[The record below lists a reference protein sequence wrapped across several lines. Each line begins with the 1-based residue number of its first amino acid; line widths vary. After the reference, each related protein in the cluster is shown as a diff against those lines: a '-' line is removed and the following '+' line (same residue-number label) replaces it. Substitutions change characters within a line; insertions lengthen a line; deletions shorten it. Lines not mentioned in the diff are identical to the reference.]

1 MSKTATVREADQLI
15 GRFSVETAPNDF
27 IRRLVAEAVQN
38 GEATAADP
46 EGVEVT
52 AVRHE
57 TKSAHY
63 SVFGVSVQPSVADAS
78 GYLEF
83 RDGFERLPEAEWT
96 TAERWIAER
105 EAELSAWRQQ

>member
-15 GRFSVETAPNDF
+15 GRFTVETAPNDF

-38 GEATAADP
+38 GEATATDP

-63 SVFGVSVQPSVADAS
+63 SVFGVSTQPAVADAS
-78 GYLEF
+78 GYIEF
-83 RDGFERLPEAEWT
+83 REGFEGLPETEWT
-96 TAERWIAER
+96 AAERWISER
-105 EAELSAWRQQ
+105 EAEISAWRQQ